1 MANLGWPSL
10 ISIWLTRGIKFFGR
24 RSILRYPEIPKLIIS
39 ADNLASA
46 SCPPRRTSMT
56 TPCGNSTKSSTP
68 SPQALSKYYSRMRKI
83 IVQICRFWLIGKEAK
98 SRYKGLIQYPPSVIC
113 MEPPKGLIRFRELQ
127 LSQPYKRQLRLI
139 FVVSSIITLLGV
151 GVIITT
157 KMNFVFI
164 GLTILICSLIILV
177 FAPELF
183 SVVRTPL
190 AVNMNHP
197 FFDDEPM
204 GKASVFIQLSN
215 NEWQELGQYRVRLVN
230 DEIVGGFNLV
240 EDNEDYKLIGHFSN
254 SKRQDRLA
262 KQVIIINQALSLRD
276 GINNESD
283 PIENA
288 REREKMDYGLLER
301 DWLDEEEIEVEGP
314 LAKLIRKD

>member
-1 MANLGWPSL
+1 
-10 ISIWLTRGIKFFGR
+10 
-24 RSILRYPEIPKLIIS
+24 
-39 ADNLASA
+39 
-46 SCPPRRTSMT
+46 
-56 TPCGNSTKSSTP
+56 
-68 SPQALSKYYSRMRKI
+68 MRKI
-83 IVQICRFWLIGKEAK
+83 IVQICRFWLVGKEAK
-98 SRYKGLIQYPPSVIC
+98 SRYKGLIQYPSSVIC
-113 MEPPKGLIRFRELQ
+113 MEPPKGLIRFQELQ

-164 GLTILICSLIILV
+164 GLTILICSLFILV